1 MLLGVLYCPP
11 DFNGIAPQTMHG
23 LQGSGNCRGS
33 PHNPLAARQ
42 HLTFPG
48 VLDAC
53 ALLPAPAFRGFLV
66 LLVAP
71 QFPEEARFLYLPFE
85 ETQRKLHIVVLHLD
99 SKHRITHRAT
109 GPGDFPQ
116 R

>member
-1 MLLGVLYCPP
+1 MLLGMLYCPP
-11 DFNGIAPQTMHG
+11 GFNGIAPQTMQG
-23 LQGSGNCRGS
+23 LQGSGELPGLAARR
-33 PHNPLAARQ
+33 LAARQ

-71 QFPEEARFLYLPFE
+71 QFPKEARFLHLPFE

-109 GPGDFPQ
+109 GPGDSP
-116 R
+116 RR